1 MRRSTGLLLALFLPA
16 SAPFL
21 APAPARAMTSEVTT
35 NEALLDTL
43 QHLAFNY
50 FWFEANPANGM
61 IRDRSQGGS
70 PASIAAVGFGLSA
83 LCIGSDHGWITRAAA
98 VDRVKTTLYTL
109 WTKPQGP
116 ASSGTIGYKG
126 LYYHFLDMNAAL
138 RMTSWD
144 TELSTIDTA
153 LLFAGVLDARQY
165 FLGSDT
171 SEVRIRALADSIT
184 QRANWRFMRNSSP
197 GIAMGWKPSGGF
209 FGYGKWTG
217 YNEAMIMYHIAMG
230 NPVIANRDTS
240 SDWGVW
246 TVNYQYQTQYG
257 QTYVIFPPLF
267 GHQYSHCW
275 VDYRYHADQYMRNRG
290 ITYFENSRRATLA
303 QRAYAIANPLG
314 HVGYS
319 DSLWGLTASDVPTG
333 YSARGAPPA
342 QNDDGTITP
351 TAPLSSIPFAPEEC
365 LAVAWYLWNHYR
377 DTPLWGPY
385 GARDAFNLT
394 VDPDWYDTD
403 YLGIDQGP
411 IVLMI
416 ENYRTGKVWWRNRL
430 NADYQRGL
438 EAAGFLP
445 VVASVPEPVSGFDAG
460 LRTDP
465 NPFVDLATVRFRL
478 AAPSQVRLT
487 LHDVQGREVARL
499 IDGVRSAGA
508 HAVPLSGRGLPS
520 GVYLYRLES
529 EGRTWTQRCVL
540 IR

>member
-1 MRRSTGLLLALFLPA
+1 MRRSTGLLLALFLSA
-16 SAPFL
+16 SAPFF
-21 APAPARAMTSEVTT
+21 APSAARALTNEVTT

-50 FWFEANPANGM
+50 FWYEANPANGLV
-61 IRDRSQGGS
+61 RDRSTAGS
-70 PASIAAVGFGLSA
+70 PASIAAMGFGLSA
-83 LCIGSDHGWITRAAA
+83 ICIAADHGWITRAAA

-109 WTKPQGP
+109 WTKPQ
-116 ASSGTIGYKG
+116 SSAGGSVAIGYQG
-126 LYYHFLDMNAAL
+126 LYYHFLDMSSGL
-138 RMTSWD
+138 RTWD
-144 TELSTIDTA
+144 SELSTIDTA

-165 FLGSDT
+165 FLKSDT
-171 SEVRIRALADSIT
+171 SEVRVRALADSIT
-184 QRANWRFMRNSSP
+184 QRANWRFMRNSTP
-197 GIAMGWKPSGGF
+197 GINMGWKPGTGFSG
-209 FGYGKWTG
+209 FGEWTG

-230 NPVIANRDTS
+230 NPVVAHRDTS
-240 SDWGVW
+240 SDWNLW
-246 TVNYQYQTQYG
+246 TYYYNWGTQYG
-257 QTYVIFPPLF
+257 QDYVIFPPLF

-275 VDYRYHADQYMRNRG
+275 VDYRYEADQYMRNRG

-303 QRAYAIANPLG
+303 QRAYAIANPMAR
-314 HVGYS
+314 VGYS
-319 DSLWGLTASDVPTG
+319 DSLWGITASDVPTG
-333 YSARGAPPA
+333 YNARGAPPA

-377 DTPLWGPY
+377 DAPLWGPY
-385 GARDAFNLT
+385 GFRDAFNLT
-394 VDPDWYDTD
+394 VEPDWYDTD

-416 ENYRTGKVWWRNRL
+416 ENYRTGKVWWRNRF

-438 EAAGFLP
+438 AAAGFQP
-445 VVASVPEPVSGFDAG
+445 VLASAPAPVATLDAG
-460 LRTDP
+460 LRADP
-465 NPFVDLATVRFRL
+465 NPFANLTTVRFRL
-478 AAPSQVRLT
+478 AAPARVRLT

-499 IDGVRSAGA
+499 IDDLRPAGA
-508 HAVPLSGRGLPS
+508 HAVPLSARGLPS